1 MWLLKSDLFE
11 GRSWNCCLRRYIA
24 TSMLVCVE
32 LTRKPGKKLWLRPGK
47 LYLFGRTV
55 SEAGQL
61 VISDKTISRK
71 HITIKVEPVPEG
83 GGRNIISK
91 SQITVEDLES
101 KKGTTVNDVQI
112 RGTKKILTEDVNT
125 IKLGMC
131 QKLLRIQWHP
141 VVLSFSFTS
150 KELRADPWTKLRDD
164 LEQLDIKY
172 SAEYETTTTH
182 VVSKK
187 RNTSKGLQALINGKY
202 IVTESFINA
211 IIAAATLPEDAE
223 EGSSSA
229 LEQDFD
235 GEWPNA
241 LDHLPPR
248 GEEAVERPSTAYAP
262 DDRRLEVFDGY
273 TFVFYDKKQ
282 FDNLLSPITSG
293 KGKALLNAVT
303 PGQTDID
310 DFIRYVKGVAGEKGL
325 GSFEDG
331 SEGKGVVVV
340 RYIPKDENYEW
351 YAQFLT
357 SFAQRLDHRPID
369 QREFIEAILDCDA
382 SMLRRPL
389 EEASQSEP
397 AMSRPEAHTEPGD
410 RMELDHP
417 PTEPEAPQQ
426 TEPNREPSPQ
436 PPPRRARTRRGV
448 SRFKGFDIEDDN
460 PEPMQETGPVQPSVP
475 KPNQPA
481 VEASQDSLF
490 VSQYQDPLARAEE
503 EETPEL
509 RPPPRTTR
517 KRPLSPLPE
526 RDDSAFLAD
535 IAPTA
540 AAAKRRRVQ
549 AGQPPVPPPPE
560 PEPVVKDEDNDE
572 MVAES
577 PQDKNKKGRGP
588 KGKGKKITDGE
599 DILELARQQR
609 EEADARAAAERRALT
624 ELDDDEIDYAAI
636 RRLQL
641 ENIQEC
647 KVQFPES
654 RAGGSGAGRTREQ
667 DIVDGRWDPKWN
679 GRRNFKQ
686 FRKQGAPTGRQA
698 ARTVIPLEEAR
709 PKSNGIGDEYW
720 LEQDSNTRQKND
732 STSQRQ
738 SQTQQPSIPTSER
751 TKAPPRRNIL
761 AIDSSDEDEDEVDPM
776 EEGQAVPEPT
786 PEPAR
791 SRAAKAAERAN
802 ARKGQSQMQST
813 QTQSQGSNK
822 RATPPTTASPSS
834 SRAAKK
840 PRRGGF
846 MAASKDESDDDSDDE
861 LKFRFGRR
869 K

>member
-1 MWLLKSDLFE
+1 MWLLESDLFE
-11 GRSWNCCLRRYIA
+11 
-24 TSMLVCVE
+24 
-32 LTRKPGKKLWLRPGK
+32 GKKLWLRPGK

-71 HITIKVEPVPEG
+71 HITIKVEPVPKG
-83 GGRNIISK
+83 GGRNITSR
-91 SQITVEDLES
+91 SQIVVEDLES

-112 RGTKKILTEDVNT
+112 RGQKKVLTEDVNM

-131 QKLLRIQWHP
+131 QKALRILWYP

-150 KELRADPWTKLRDD
+150 KELRADPWTKLHDD

-202 IVTESFINA
+202 IVTESFIKA
-211 IIAAATLPEDAE
+211 IIDAATVPQDAE

-235 GEWPNA
+235 REWPNA

-248 GEEAVERPSTAYAP
+248 GEEAGERTSAAYAP
-262 DDRRLEVFDGY
+262 NERRREVFEGY
-273 TFVFYDKKQ
+273 TFVFYEKKQ
-282 FDNLLSPITSG
+282 FENLLAPITSG
-293 KGKALLNAVT
+293 RGKAVLNAVT

-389 EEASQSEP
+389 EEASQPES
-397 AMSRPEAHTEPGD
+397 AMPHHEAHTEPGD
-410 RMELDHP
+410 RMELDRP
-417 PTEPEAPQQ
+417 ANKSEAPQQ
-426 TEPNREPSPQ
+426 AEQQKEPSPE
-436 PPPRRARTRRGV
+436 PAPRRARTRRGV

-460 PEPMQETGPVQPSVP
+460 PEPTQEITPVQPNPPEPS
-475 KPNQPA
+475 QPA

-490 VSQYQDPLARAEE
+490 VSQHQDPLDRPEEVETFESRPPARA
-503 EETPEL
+503 
-509 RPPPRTTR
+509 TR

-526 RDDSAFLAD
+526 HDDSAFLAD

-540 AAAKRRRVQ
+540 AAAKRRRIQ
-549 AGQPPVPPPPE
+549 AGEPPVPPPPE
-560 PEPVVKDEDNDE
+560 PEPTVKDEDDDE
-572 MVAES
+572 MAVDS
-577 PQDKNKKGRGP
+577 PQGKNKKGRVT
-588 KGKGKKITDGE
+588 KAKSKKTTPGE
-599 DILELARQQR
+599 EILELARQKR
-609 EEADARAAAERRALT
+609 EEAEIRADAERRALT
-624 ELDDDEIDYAAI
+624 EQDDGEIDYAAI

-641 ENIQEC
+641 ENVQE
-647 KVQFPES
+647 VEVHFPER
-654 RAGGSGAGRTREQ
+654 RAAASTGGGRTREQ
-667 DIVDGRWDPKWN
+667 DIADGRWDPRWN
-679 GRRNFKQ
+679 GRRNYKQ
-686 FRKQGAPTGRQA
+686 FRKQGVAGGRQA
-698 ARTVIPLEEAR
+698 ARKVILLEEVR
-709 PKSNGIGDEYW
+709 VKSNGIGDEYW
-720 LEQDSNTRQKND
+720 LENETSSNRVGNN
-732 STSQRQ
+732 SQRQ
-738 SQTQQPSIPTSER
+738 SQQQQQQQQQQGGNPTPEGK
-751 TKAPPRRNIL
+751 TGTLPRRNIL
-761 AIDSSDEDEDEVDPM
+761 SIDSSEEDEDEGSDIV
-776 EEGQAVPEPT
+776 EEGWEEEEAFVPEPELELE

-791 SRAAKAAERAN
+791 SRAGKKAERAN
-802 ARKGQSQMQST
+802 ARRGKSQVQQGGGGGAS
-813 QTQSQGSNK
+813 QTQVSQSSSNK
-822 RATPPTTASPSS
+822 RAAPPMTNAAS
-834 SRAAKK
+834 AAKR
-840 PRRGGF
+840 PRRGGGF
-846 MAASKDESDDDSDDE
+846 AAAAGRDDDSEDDSDDE